1 MPSPNLSRAAAELE
15 GLPSDGG
22 KTVDALAGGLLR
34 TFVRIGELE
43 TDLALVNRRTR
54 CSKGPTPC
62 PPQNWTS
69 AGHKRRNPFS
79 VPEREAYLFDLT
91 GIFGGCSRTRTYDPL
106 IKRQLLCFETHRA
119 SFYD

>member
-43 TDLALVNRRTR
+43 TDLALVNRRLAVLEGADTV
-54 CSKGPTPC
+54 
-62 PPQNWTS
+62 S
-69 AGHKRRNPFS
+69 AAK
-79 VPEREAYLFDLT
+79 LD
-91 GIFGGCSRTRTYDPL
+91 ISRTQKMQPVFGPRKGSL
-106 IKRQLLCFETHRA
+106 
-119 SFYD
+119 SV

>member
-1 MPSPNLSRAAAELE
+1 MPSPNLSRAAAKLE

-62 PPQNWTS
+62 PPQNW
-69 AGHKRRNPFS
+69 
-79 VPEREAYLFDLT
+79 D
-91 GIFGGCSRTRTYDPL
+91 ISRTQKTQPVFGPRKGSL
-106 IKRQLLCFETHRA
+106 
-119 SFYD
+119 SV

>member
-43 TDLALVNRRTR
+43 TDLALVKPPAGGARRGRHRVRRKIGHQPDTKDAARFRSPKGKPICLILREFLVGAVGLEPTTR
-54 CSKGPTPC
+54 
-62 PPQNWTS
+62 
-69 AGHKRRNPFS
+69 
-79 VPEREAYLFDLT
+79 
-91 GIFGGCSRTRTYDPL
+91 
-106 IKRQLLCFETHRA
+106 
-119 SFYD
+119 

>member
-43 TDLALVNRRTR
+43 TDLALVNRRLAVLEGADTV
-54 CSKGPTPC
+54 
-62 PPQNWTS
+62 S
-69 AGHKRRNPFS
+69 AAK
-79 VPEREAYLFDLT
+79 LD
-91 GIFGGCSRTRTYDPL
+91 ISRTQTRP
-106 IKRQLLCFETHRA
+106 A
-119 SFYD
+119 SAAARFDGGAARIALQRLDLSLE